1 MGYRILL
8 ILLLWV
14 NTLNAQMLC
23 NGWRFGGGA
32 PSFPT
37 TNFLFGYA
45 GDNGVTHSSNNV
57 SAWDDMSVNNRDA
70 TQSNASNRPDWNTT
84 DAITF
89 VAANSDYLN
98 IAYSTS
104 PVLNLYFVVRINNLG
119 SDSYI
124 FGEYESYVVAYEST
138 TQKIGVA
145 ENGTLLENGS
155 VVANTS
161 TYYLVHVHIETGTN
175 ASYISVNNGSS
186 VTGTFASKTLSNPI
200 LLGALKFGGN
210 PLLYGNITLK
220 AARGYGTQNST
231 DIANT
236 KAAFNAKYS
245 LY

>member
-1 MGYRILL
+1 MI
-8 ILLLWV
+8 I
-14 NTLNAQMLC
+14 NSFQFAS
-23 NGWRFGGGA
+23 GGGA

-37 TNFLFGYA
+37 TNELFAFA

-70 TQSNASNRPDWNTT
+70 TQSNAGNRPDWNTT

-89 VAANSDYLN
+89 LSANSDYLN

-124 FGEYESYVVAYEST
+124 MGEYESYVIAYESS
-138 TQKIGVA
+138 TQKIGAA
-145 ENGTLLENGS
+145 ENGTLIEAS
-155 VVANTS
+155 STVANTS

-175 ASYISVNNGSS
+175 ASYISINNGSG
-186 VTGTFASKTLSNPI
+186 VTGTFASKTMSNPI
-200 LLGALKFGGN
+200 TIGALKFMGSTFF
-210 PLLYGNITLK
+210 YSNITLK
-220 AARGYGTQNST
+220 AVRGYGTQNST